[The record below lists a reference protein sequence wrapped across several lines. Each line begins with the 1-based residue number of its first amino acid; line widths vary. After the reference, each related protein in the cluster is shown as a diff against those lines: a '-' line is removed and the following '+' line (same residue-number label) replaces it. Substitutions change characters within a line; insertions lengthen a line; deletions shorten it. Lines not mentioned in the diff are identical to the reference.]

1 MVWRKKQSRY
11 SWGTAVENE
20 LKKLLT
26 PYLPVNC
33 RSSRSGGL
41 FDVWAV
47 GPRTLYLFQV
57 KRQGRYRTIYG
68 QRRLNT
74 LLRQLDEAVTLPNAR
89 VFIAT
94 RRNVGGKVQ
103 WLFHYRM
110 SADGA
115 HNYKNS
121 NDRELL

>member
-1 MVWRKKQSRY
+1 MVWKRKQSRY
-11 SWGTAVENE
+11 GWGIAVENE
-20 LKKLLT
+20 LRKLLA

-47 GPRTLYLFQV
+47 GDKYVYLFQV

-74 LLRQLDEAVTLPNAR
+74 LLAKLDSAVTLPNAR

-94 RRNVGGKVQ
+94 RRNVGGRVQ
-103 WLFHYRM
+103 WLFHYRTA
-110 SADGA
+110 ADGTV
-115 HNYKNS
+115 S
-121 NDRELL
+121 ELF